1 MEMDCD
7 SEVLGFIADFV
18 TNSLCK
24 TKQQEQK
31 QQQKTYHEFS
41 ISDVLP
47 STY

>member
-1 MEMDCD
+1 METDCD
-7 SEVLGFIADFV
+7 SEDLGFIADFG

-24 TKQQEQK
+24 TQQQEQK

-41 ISDVLP
+41 ISDALP